1 MKSPDEKQ
9 GRESWGSRLGFIM
22 AASGFAIGLGN
33 IWRFPYVAGENGG
46 GAFLLIYIM
55 IVIVIGL
62 PLFLAEAGLGRKAQS
77 AAITG
82 LRKLNGKGNPWVS
95 IGWLG
100 TITALLVTSYYLMIM
115 GWLFAYFFKV
125 GIGSFQ
131 GISSDQAAVIYEDFI
146 SNPVAVIGYT
156 IIPTL
161 ILGFIV
167 AKGVK
172 SGIEK
177 FVKMVMPLFIVMLII
192 LAVFSLSLPGSFEGV
207 VWYLKPDFSQI
218 TGGTILA
225 ALGQAFF
232 SIGIGF
238 AAAFT
243 YGSYLKPKKSNLAE
257 DGVWVISLDTF
268 IAFLSGLVIFPAL
281 FAFQMEPNSGPGLI
295 FMTLPSLIEQMPLGY
310 LFGLL
315 FFFLIIIGA
324 LTTGVGLIET
334 LAVNT
339 AELLDISR
347 KTSVW
352 LIIGATFILA
362 IPSILSQG
370 PWSHVQIFGMDIF
383 GFVDYFSGNILLTLG
398 GLLLALYVVFQWKV
412 RNFIDDINF
421 GTGSIRLP
429 EALKPIVTYVI
440 PLVIAAIMVS
450 GLL

>member
-1 MKSPDEKQ
+1 MKSPDKKNE
-9 GRESWGSRLGFIM
+9 REGWGSRAGFIM

-46 GAFLLIYIM
+46 GAFLLIYIV
-55 IVIVIGL
+55 IVIVIGI

-82 LRKLNGKGNPWVS
+82 LRKLNGKGSPWVS

-100 TITALLVTSYYLMIM
+100 AITALLVTSYYLMIM

-125 GIGSFQ
+125 SIGSFQ
-131 GISSDQAAVIYEDFI
+131 GVTSEQAAVIYEDLV
-146 SNPVAVIGYT
+146 SNPVAVIAYT

-167 AKGVK
+167 SKGIK
-172 SGIEK
+172 HGIEK
-177 FVKMVMPLFIVMLII
+177 FVKTFMPIFIVMLII
-192 LAVFSLSLPGSFEGV
+192 LAVFSLSLPGSLEGV

-218 TGGTILA
+218 TTNTVLA

-232 SIGIGF
+232 SIGIGM

-243 YGSYLKPKKSNLAE
+243 YGSYLKPKKSNLAA
-257 DGVWVISLDTF
+257 DGVWIISLDTF

-281 FAFQMEPNSGPGLI
+281 FAFQMEPNSGPGLL
-295 FMTLPSLIEQMPLGY
+295 FMTFPTLIDQMPLGT

-315 FFFLIIIGA
+315 FFFMIIIGA

-334 LAVNT
+334 LADNT
-339 AELLDISR
+339 AELLDMKR

-352 LIIGATFILA
+352 IVIGVTFILA

-370 PWSHVQIFGMDIF
+370 PWSHVRIFGMDIF
-383 GFVDYFSGNILLTLG
+383 GLVDYFSGNILLTLG

-421 GTGSIRLP
+421 GTGFIRVP
-429 EALKPIVTYVI
+429 EASKPIITYII
-440 PLVIAAIMVS
+440 PLVIAAIMIS
-450 GLL
+450 GLI

>member
-1 MKSPDEKQ
+1 MNSPDQKR

-33 IWRFPYVAGENGG
+33 IWRFPYLAGENGG
-46 GAFLLIYIM
+46 GAFLLIYIL
-55 IVIVIGL
+55 IVILIGI
-62 PLFLAEAGLGRKAQS
+62 PLFLVEAGLGRRAQS

-82 LRKLNGKGNPWVS
+82 LRKLNGKGNPWNS

-100 TITALLVTSYYLMIM
+100 TITALLVMSYYLMIM

-125 GIGSFQ
+125 ALGSFQ
-131 GISSDQAAVIYEDFI
+131 GITSEQAAIVYEDFI
-146 SNPVAVIGYT
+146 ANPAAVIGYT

-161 ILGFIV
+161 ILGVIV

-172 SGIEK
+172 HGIEK
-177 FVKMVMPLFIVMLII
+177 FVKIAMPLFIVMLII
-192 LAVFSLSLPGSFEGV
+192 LAVFSLSLPGSVEGV

-218 TGGTILA
+218 TTGTVLD

-232 SIGIGF
+232 SIGIGM

-243 YGSYLKPKKSNLAE
+243 YGSYLKPKKTNLAE
-257 DGVWVISLDTF
+257 DGLWVISLDTF

-281 FAFQMEPNSGPGLI
+281 FAFQIAPNSGPGLI
-295 FMTLPSLIEQMPLGY
+295 FITFPTLIDQMPFGN
-310 LFGLL
+310 LFGIL

-324 LTTGVGLIET
+324 LTTGIGLVET
-334 LAVNT
+334 LAANT
-339 AELLDISR
+339 AEMLGIKR

-352 LIIGATFILA
+352 IIIGATFTLS

-370 PWSHVQIFGMDIF
+370 PWSHIHIFGMDIF

-398 GLLLALYVVFQWKV
+398 GLLLALYVVFKWKV
-412 RNFIDDINF
+412 KNFIDDVNIEGGIIKF
-421 GTGSIRLP
+421 PAAS
-429 EALKPIVTYVI
+429 KPIVTYIIPIVI
-440 PLVIAAIMVS
+440 VLIMIT
-450 GLL
+450 GLI

>member
-1 MKSPDEKQ
+1 MKSPDKKNE
-9 GRESWGSRLGFIM
+9 REGWGSRAGFIM

-46 GAFLLIYIM
+46 GAFLLIYIV
-55 IVIVIGL
+55 IVIVIGI

-82 LRKLNGKGNPWVS
+82 LRKLNGKGSPWVS

-100 TITALLVTSYYLMIM
+100 AITALLVTSYYLMIM

-125 GIGSFQ
+125 SIGSFQ
-131 GISSDQAAVIYEDFI
+131 GVTSEQAAVIYEDLV
-146 SNPVAVIGYT
+146 SNPVAVIAYT

-167 AKGVK
+167 SKGIK
-172 SGIEK
+172 HGIEK
-177 FVKMVMPLFIVMLII
+177 FVKTFMPIFIVMLII
-192 LAVFSLSLPGSFEGV
+192 LAVFSLSLPGSLEGV

-218 TGGTILA
+218 TTNTVLA

-232 SIGIGF
+232 SIGIGM

-243 YGSYLKPKKSNLAE
+243 YGSYLKPKKSNLAA
-257 DGVWVISLDTF
+257 DGVWIISLDTF

-281 FAFQMEPNSGPGLI
+281 FAFQMEPNSGPGLL
-295 FMTLPSLIEQMPLGY
+295 FMTFPTLIDQMPLGT

-315 FFFLIIIGA
+315 FFFMIIIGA

-334 LAVNT
+334 LADNT
-339 AELLDISR
+339 AELLDMKR

-352 LIIGATFILA
+352 IVIGVTFILA

-370 PWSHVQIFGMDIF
+370 PWSHVRIFGMDIF
-383 GFVDYFSGNILLTLG
+383 GLVDYFSGNILLTLG

-421 GTGSIRLP
+421 GTVFIRVP
-429 EALKPIVTYVI
+429 EASKPIITYII
-440 PLVIAAIMVS
+440 PLVIAAIMIS
-450 GLL
+450 GLI